1 MKELFDKLTPLTPK
15 ELLKPNMITGESRL
29 NILIKEIE
37 NNIPLELA
45 SGGVFAVTDIK
56 TTLDNIEKFRVDN
69 KSFELHGNNISIKSS
84 KLGKS
89 KVFGGGVSGAGGGT
103 ALTVIVE
110 SAQCVWITAMLDNG
124 IQPLEFFTDKV
135 LKKAYSKVKVDSSLE
150 DILSLDDSWITS
162 SYKSASHII
171 TSCYV
176 HSDLVCHRGSKE
188 MKAIYSAKS
197 TALKNKDLANI
208 SNDKWNPG
216 DIWLIDKSFDIN
228 SLPTTS
234 IEALNAELLNQFN
247 KRNIISIS
255 LKKVID
261 IPKISVYNL
270 DTINVK
276 KYKLSHYSLSAEKRG
291 TIWTSKGGYLYYD
304 FGWMEWRPNSAFG
317 IHKAEIRGKT
327 ARGGGVSWG
336 FIQNHAKLILGETLP
351 SCKDMIKM
359 ANNIFNG
366 DKKDIATL
374 WKMLSKLEP
383 CLTKEEFDK
392 ELFEKDSIW
401 IHAKLGIIY
410 SFYAMEINKTKS
422 NKFITKLINYAG
434 SELEESSVYIKVY
447 E

>member
-1 MKELFDKLTPLTPK
+1 MKELFDKLTPLTPR
-15 ELLKPNMITGESRL
+15 ELVKPNMITGESRL
-29 NILIKEIE
+29 NILRKEIE
-37 NNIPLELA
+37 NNIPLALA
-45 SGGVFAVTDIK
+45 SGGDFTVTDIK
-56 TTLDNIEKFRVDN
+56 SALNSIEKFRIDN
-69 KSFELHGNNISIKSS
+69 KSFELYGNNISIKSS

-89 KVFGGGVSGAGGGT
+89 KVFGGGGSGAGGGT

-124 IQPLEFFTDKV
+124 IQPQEFFTNQV
-135 LKKAYSKVKVDSSLE
+135 LKKSYSKVKVDSSLE

-162 SYKSASHII
+162 SYKSAAHII

-188 MKAIYSAKS
+188 MKAIYAAK
-197 TALKNKDLANI
+197 TLALKNKGLRNI
-208 SNDKWNPG
+208 SDDKWNPS
-216 DIWLIDKSFDIN
+216 DIWLINKSFDIN

-234 IEALNAELLNQFN
+234 IEALNAELHDQFN
-247 KRNIISIS
+247 KRNIIGIS
-255 LKKVID
+255 LKKIVD

-270 DTINVK
+270 DTTNIK

-304 FGWMEWRPNSAFG
+304 FGWMEWRPNAAFG

-336 FIQNHAKLILGETLP
+336 FIQNYAKLILGETLP
-351 SCKDMIKM
+351 SCKDMIKT
-359 ANNIFNG
+359 ANNIYNG
-366 DKKDIATL
+366 DIKDVATL

-383 CLTKEEFDK
+383 YLTREEFDD
-392 ELFEKDSIW
+392 ELYQKDPIW

-410 SFYAMEINKTKS
+410 AFYIMEINKSKS